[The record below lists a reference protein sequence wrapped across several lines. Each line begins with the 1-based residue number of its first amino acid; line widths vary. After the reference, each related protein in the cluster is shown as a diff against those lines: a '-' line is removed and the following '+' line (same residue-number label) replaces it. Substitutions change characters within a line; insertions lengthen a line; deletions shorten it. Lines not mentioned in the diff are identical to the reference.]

1 MSDILA
7 KLLRPRVVEVEERSE
22 HSAKIIIEPLER
34 GFGHTLGNAFRRILL
49 SSIPGCAVTEV
60 NIDGVQHEFS
70 ALEGVQEDVVEI
82 LLNLKT
88 LSFMMPDRDEA
99 ELMINVSKA
108 GVVTAADIQLA
119 DGVEVANPEQVICHL
134 DKNAS
139 ITMRMKV
146 EKGVGY
152 EPSVN
157 RVDQED
163 VRPIGQLLLD
173 ASFCPVKRVAYDV
186 ENARL
191 HQKTNL
197 DKLIL
202 DIDTDGSIS
211 AEDAV
216 RTAARILVEQMAIFI
231 DFKIETTVEEKEE
244 EEKLNPILLK
254 PIDELELTVRS
265 ANCLKAEN
273 IQYIGDLIQRT
284 EVELLKTPNLGKKS
298 LNEIKSV
305 LSEMGLTLGV
315 RLENWPPA
323 AIRTAERLIG

>member
-7 KLLRPRVVEVEERSE
+7 KLLRPRVVEVDERSDY
-22 HSAKIIIEPLER
+22 SAKIIIEPLER

-60 NIDGVQHEFS
+60 SIDGVQHEFS
-70 ALEGVQEDVVEI
+70 TIEGVREDVVEI

-88 LSFMMPDRDEA
+88 LSFIMPDRDEA
-99 ELMINVSKA
+99 EIMINA
-108 GVVTAADIQLA
+108 TGGTVTAADLQLP

-134 DKNAS
+134 DKKAAIS
-139 ITMRMKV
+139 MRMKV

-152 EPSVN
+152 DPSTN
-157 RVDQED
+157 RLSTEES
-163 VRPIGQLLLD
+163 RPIGQLVLD

-298 LNEIKSV
+298 LNEIKGV

>member
-7 KLLRPRVVEVEERSE
+7 KLLRPKVVDVDERSDY
-22 HSAKIIIEPLER
+22 SAKITIEPLER

-49 SSIPGCAVTEV
+49 SSIPGCAITEV

-70 ALEGVQEDVVEI
+70 TIEGVSEDVVEI

-88 LSFMMPDRDEA
+88 LAFSMPDRDEA
-99 ELMINVSKA
+99 ELTLKASKKT
-108 GVVTAADIQLA
+108 VTAGDIQLP
-119 DGVEVANPEQVICHL
+119 DGVSVANPDVVICHL
-134 DKNAS
+134 DKKTS
-139 ITMRMKV
+139 INMTMKL

-152 EPSVN
+152 EPAAN
-157 RVDQED
+157 RQTGEES
-163 VRPIGQLLLD
+163 RPIGQLLLD
-173 ASFCPVKRVAYDV
+173 ASFCPVKRVAYNVD
-186 ENARL
+186 NARL
-191 HQKTNL
+191 QQKTNL

-202 DIDTDGSIS
+202 DIDTDGSIT
-211 AEDAV
+211 AEEAV
-216 RTAARILVEQMAIFI
+216 RIAARILVEQLAIFI
-231 DFKIETTVEEKEE
+231 DFKIEATVEKEEE

-273 IQYIGDLIQRT
+273 IQYIGDSIQRT

-298 LNEIKSV
+298 LNEIKGV

-315 RLENWPPA
+315 RLDNWPPA

>member
-7 KLLRPRVVEVEERSE
+7 KLLRPRVVEVDERSDY
-22 HSAKIIIEPLER
+22 SAKIIIEPLER

-49 SSIPGCAVTEV
+49 SSIPGCAITEV

-70 ALEGVQEDVVEI
+70 TLEGVREDVVEI

-99 ELMINVSKA
+99 EITLTA
-108 GVVTAADIQLA
+108 TGGAVTAADLQLPE
-119 DGVEVANPEQVICHL
+119 GVEVANPEQIICNL
-134 DKNAS
+134 DKKAS
-139 ITMRMKV
+139 ITMRMTV

-152 EPSVN
+152 EPSTN
-157 RVDQED
+157 RLTGEES
-163 VRPIGQLLLD
+163 RPIGQMVLD
-173 ASFCPVKRVAYDV
+173 ASFCPVKRVSYDV

-231 DFKIETTVEEKEE
+231 DFKIETTVEETEE
-244 EEKLNPILLK
+244 VEKLNPILLK

-298 LNEIKSV
+298 LNEIKGV

-315 RLENWPPA
+315 RLEKWPPA

>member
-7 KLLRPRVVEVEERSE
+7 KLLRPRVVEVDERSDY
-22 HSAKIIIEPLER
+22 SAKIIIEPLER

-49 SSIPGCAVTEV
+49 SSIPGCAITEV

-70 ALEGVQEDVVEI
+70 TLEGVREDVVEI

-88 LSFMMPDRDEA
+88 LSFIMPDRDEA
-99 ELMINVSKA
+99 ELSIKA
-108 GVVTAADIQLA
+108 TGGTVTAADIQLP
-119 DGVEVANPEQVICHL
+119 DGVEVANPEQVICNL
-134 DKNAS
+134 DKKAS
-139 ITMRMKV
+139 ITMHMTV

-152 EPSVN
+152 EPSTN
-157 RVDQED
+157 RVNSEES
-163 VRPIGQLLLD
+163 RPIGQLVLD
-173 ASFCPVKRVAYDV
+173 ASFCPVKRVSYDV
-186 ENARL
+186 DNARL

-197 DKLIL
+197 DKLTL

-244 EEKLNPILLK
+244 VEKLNPILLK

-298 LNEIKSV
+298 LNEIKAV

>member
-7 KLLRPRVVEVEERSE
+7 KLLRPRVVEVNERSDY
-22 HSAKIIIEPLER
+22 SAKIIIEPLER

-70 ALEGVQEDVVEI
+70 TIEGVSEDIVEI

-88 LSFMMPDRDEA
+88 LSFIMPDRDEA
-99 ELMINVSKA
+99 EVSINVT
-108 GVVTAADIQLA
+108 GGTVTAADIQLP
-119 DGVEVANPEQVICHL
+119 DGVEVATPDQIICNL
-134 DKNAS
+134 DKKAS
-139 ITMRMKV
+139 ISMRMKI

-152 EPSVN
+152 DPSTN
-157 RVDQED
+157 RMSTEES
-163 VRPIGQLLLD
+163 RPIGQLVLD
-173 ASFCPVKRVAYDV
+173 ASFCPVKRVAYTV

-202 DIDTDGSIS
+202 DIDTDGSIT

-298 LNEIKSV
+298 LNEIKGV

>member
-7 KLLRPRVVEVEERSE
+7 KLLRPKVVDVDERSDY
-22 HSAKIIIEPLER
+22 SAKITIEPLER

-49 SSIPGCAVTEV
+49 SSIPGCAITEV

-70 ALEGVQEDVVEI
+70 TIEGVSEDVVEI

-88 LSFMMPDRDEA
+88 LAFSMPDRDEA
-99 ELMINVSKA
+99 ELTLKASKKA
-108 GVVTAADIQLA
+108 VTAGDIQLP
-119 DGVEVANPEQVICHL
+119 DGVSVANPDVVICHL
-134 DKNAS
+134 DKKTS
-139 ITMRMKV
+139 INMTMKL

-152 EPSVN
+152 EPAAN
-157 RVDQED
+157 RQTGEES
-163 VRPIGQLLLD
+163 RPIGQLLLD
-173 ASFCPVKRVAYDV
+173 ASFCPVKRVAYNVD
-186 ENARL
+186 NARL
-191 HQKTNL
+191 QQKTNL

-202 DIDTDGSIS
+202 DIDTDGSIT
-211 AEDAV
+211 AEEAV
-216 RTAARILVEQMAIFI
+216 RIAARILVEQLAIFI
-231 DFKIETTVEEKEE
+231 DFKIEATVEKEEE

-298 LNEIKSV
+298 LNEIKGV

-315 RLENWPPA
+315 RLDNWPPA

>member
-7 KLLRPRVVEVEERSE
+7 KLLRPRVVEVDERSDY
-22 HSAKIIIEPLER
+22 SAKIIIEPLER

-49 SSIPGCAVTEV
+49 SSIPGCAITEV
-60 NIDGVQHEFS
+60 SIDGVQHEFS
-70 ALEGVQEDVVEI
+70 TLEGVREDVVEI

-88 LSFMMPDRDEA
+88 LSFIMPDRDDA
-99 ELMINVSKA
+99 EISINA
-108 GVVTAADIQLA
+108 TGGTVTAADIQLPE
-119 DGVEVANPEQVICHL
+119 GVEVANPEQVICHL

-139 ITMRMKV
+139 ITMRMTV

-152 EPSVN
+152 EPSTN
-157 RVDQED
+157 RIHAEES
-163 VRPIGQLLLD
+163 RPIGQLVLD

-244 EEKLNPILLK
+244 KEKLNPILLK

-298 LNEIKSV
+298 LNEIKGV

>member
-7 KLLRPRVVEVEERSE
+7 KLLRPKVVDVDERSDY
-22 HSAKIIIEPLER
+22 SAKITIEPLER

-49 SSIPGCAVTEV
+49 SSIPGCAITEV

-70 ALEGVQEDVVEI
+70 TIEGVSEDVVEI

-88 LSFMMPDRDEA
+88 LAFSMPDRDEA
-99 ELMINVSKA
+99 ELTLKASKKT
-108 GVVTAADIQLA
+108 VTAGDIQLP
-119 DGVEVANPEQVICHL
+119 DGVSVANPDVVICHL
-134 DKNAS
+134 DKKTS
-139 ITMRMKV
+139 INMTMKL

-152 EPSVN
+152 EPAAN
-157 RVDQED
+157 RQTGEES
-163 VRPIGQLLLD
+163 RPIGQLLLD
-173 ASFCPVKRVAYDV
+173 ASFCPVKRVAYNV

-191 HQKTNL
+191 QQKTNL

-202 DIDTDGSIS
+202 DIDTDGSIT
-211 AEDAV
+211 AEEAV
-216 RTAARILVEQMAIFI
+216 RIAARILVEQLAIFI
-231 DFKIETTVEEKEE
+231 DFKIEATVEKEEE

-298 LNEIKSV
+298 LNEIKGV

-315 RLENWPPA
+315 RLDNWPPA

>member
-7 KLLRPRVVEVEERSE
+7 KLLRPRVVEVNERSDY
-22 HSAKIIIEPLER
+22 SAKIIIEPLER

-49 SSIPGCAVTEV
+49 SSIPGCAITEV

-70 ALEGVQEDVVEI
+70 TLEGVREDIVEI
-82 LLNLKT
+82 MLNLKT
-88 LSFMMPDRDEA
+88 LSFIMPDRDEA
-99 ELMINVSKA
+99 ELSIKST
-108 GVVTAADIQLA
+108 GGTVTAADIQLP
-119 DGVEVANPEQVICHL
+119 DGVEVANPEQVICNL
-134 DKNAS
+134 DKKAS
-139 ITMRMKV
+139 INMRMTV

-152 EPSVN
+152 EPSTN
-157 RVDQED
+157 RAVTEES
-163 VRPIGQLLLD
+163 RPIGQLVLD
-173 ASFCPVKRVAYDV
+173 ASFCPVKRVSYEVD
-186 ENARL
+186 NARL

-231 DFKIETTVEEKEE
+231 DFKIETTVEETEE
-244 EEKLNPILLK
+244 VEKLNPILLK

-298 LNEIKSV
+298 LNEIKGV

>member
-7 KLLRPRVVEVEERSE
+7 KLLRPKVVDVDERSDY
-22 HSAKIIIEPLER
+22 SATITIEPLER

-49 SSIPGCAVTEV
+49 SSIPGCAITEV

-70 ALEGVQEDVVEI
+70 TIEGVSEDVVDI

-88 LSFMMPDRDEA
+88 LAFSMPDRDEA
-99 ELMINVSKA
+99 ELTLSVSKKT
-108 GVVTAADIQLA
+108 VTAGDIQLP
-119 DGVEVANPEQVICHL
+119 DGVTIANPDVVICQL
-134 DKNAS
+134 DKKTKLNM
-139 ITMRMKV
+139 TMKV

-152 EPSVN
+152 EPAAN
-157 RVDQED
+157 RLNNEES
-163 VRPIGQLLLD
+163 RPIGQLLLD
-173 ASFCPVKRVAYDV
+173 ASFCPVKRVAYTVD
-186 ENARL
+186 NARL

-202 DIDTDGSIS
+202 DIDTDGSIT

-231 DFKIETTVEEKEE
+231 DFKIEATVEKEEE

-315 RLENWPPA
+315 RLDNWPPA

>member
-7 KLLRPRVVEVEERSE
+7 KLLRPKVVDVDERSDY
-22 HSAKIIIEPLER
+22 SAKITIEPLER

-49 SSIPGCAVTEV
+49 SSIPGCAITEV

-70 ALEGVQEDVVEI
+70 AIEGVSEDVVEI

-88 LSFMMPDRDEA
+88 LAFSMPDRDEA
-99 ELMINVSKA
+99 ELSLKASKKTITA
-108 GVVTAADIQLA
+108 GDIQLP
-119 DGVEVANPEQVICHL
+119 DGVSVANPDVVICHL
-134 DKNAS
+134 DKKTTLNM
-139 ITMRMKV
+139 TMKL

-152 EPSVN
+152 EPAAN
-157 RVDQED
+157 RQTGEES
-163 VRPIGQLLLD
+163 RPIGQLLLD
-173 ASFCPVKRVAYDV
+173 ASFCPVKRVAYTVD
-186 ENARL
+186 NARL
-191 HQKTNL
+191 QQKTNL

-202 DIDTDGSIS
+202 DIDTDGSMS
-211 AEDAV
+211 AEEAV
-216 RTAARILVEQMAIFI
+216 RIAARILVEQLAIFI
-231 DFKIETTVEEKEE
+231 DFKIEATVEKEEE

-298 LNEIKSV
+298 LNEIKGV

-315 RLENWPPA
+315 RLDNWPPA

>member
-7 KLLRPRVVEVEERSE
+7 KLLRPRVVEVDERSDY
-22 HSAKIIIEPLER
+22 SAKIIIEPLER

-49 SSIPGCAVTEV
+49 SSIPGCAITEV

-70 ALEGVQEDVVEI
+70 TLEGVREDVVEI
-82 LLNLKT
+82 MLNLKT
-88 LSFMMPDRDEA
+88 LSFIMPDRDEA
-99 ELMINVSKA
+99 EISIKVT
-108 GVVTAADIQLA
+108 GGTVTAADIQLP
-119 DGVEVANPEQVICHL
+119 DGVEVANPEQVICNL
-134 DKNAS
+134 DKKAS
-139 ITMRMKV
+139 ITMHMKV

-152 EPSVN
+152 EPSTN
-157 RVDQED
+157 RVATEES
-163 VRPIGQLLLD
+163 RPIGQLVLD
-173 ASFCPVKRVAYDV
+173 ASFCPVKRVSYEVD
-186 ENARL
+186 NARL

-244 EEKLNPILLK
+244 VEKLNPILLK

-298 LNEIKSV
+298 LNEIKGV

>member
-7 KLLRPRVVEVEERSE
+7 KLLRPRVVEVEERSDY
-22 HSAKIIIEPLER
+22 SAKIIIEPLER

-49 SSIPGCAVTEV
+49 SSIPGCAITEV

-70 ALEGVQEDVVEI
+70 TLEGVREDVVEI

-99 ELMINVSKA
+99 EISINA
-108 GVVTAADIQLA
+108 TGGTVTAADIQLPE
-119 DGVEVANPEQVICHL
+119 GVEVANPEQVICNL
-134 DKNAS
+134 DKKAS
-139 ITMRMKV
+139 ISMRMTV

-152 EPSVN
+152 EPSTN
-157 RVDQED
+157 RLNGEES
-163 VRPIGQLLLD
+163 RPIGQLVLD

-244 EEKLNPILLK
+244 VEKLNPILLK

-298 LNEIKSV
+298 LNEIKGV

>member
-7 KLLRPRVVEVEERSE
+7 KLLRPRVVEVDERSDY
-22 HSAKIIIEPLER
+22 SAKIIIEPLER

-49 SSIPGCAVTEV
+49 SSIPGCAITEV

-70 ALEGVQEDVVEI
+70 TLVGVREDVVEI

-88 LSFMMPDRDEA
+88 LSFIMPDRDEA
-99 ELMINVSKA
+99 EISINA
-108 GVVTAADIQLA
+108 TGGTVTAADIQLP
-119 DGVEVANPEQVICHL
+119 DGVELANPEQVICHL
-134 DKNAS
+134 DKSAS
-139 ITMRMKV
+139 ITMRMTV

-152 EPSVN
+152 EPSTN
-157 RVDQED
+157 RMNGEES
-163 VRPIGQLLLD
+163 RPIGQLVLD

-244 EEKLNPILLK
+244 VEKLNPILLK

-298 LNEIKSV
+298 LNEIKGV

>member
-7 KLLRPRVVEVEERSE
+7 KLLRPRVVEVDERSDY
-22 HSAKIIIEPLER
+22 SAKIIIEPLER

-49 SSIPGCAVTEV
+49 SSIPGCAITEV

-70 ALEGVQEDVVEI
+70 TLEGVREDVVEI

-88 LSFMMPDRDEA
+88 LSFIMPDRDEA
-99 ELMINVSKA
+99 EISINA
-108 GVVTAADIQLA
+108 TGGTVTAADIQLPE
-119 DGVEVANPEQVICHL
+119 GVEVANPEQVICNL
-134 DKNAS
+134 DKKAS
-139 ITMRMKV
+139 ITMRMTV

-152 EPSVN
+152 EPSTA
-157 RVDQED
+157 RMTTEES
-163 VRPIGQLLLD
+163 RPIGQLVLD

-244 EEKLNPILLK
+244 VEKLNPILLK

-298 LNEIKSV
+298 LNEIKGV

>member
-7 KLLRPRVVEVEERSE
+7 KLLRPRVVEVDERSDY
-22 HSAKIIIEPLER
+22 SAKIIIEPLER

-49 SSIPGCAVTEV
+49 SSIPGCAITEV

-70 ALEGVQEDVVEI
+70 TLEGVREDVVEI
-82 LLNLKT
+82 MLNLKT
-88 LSFMMPDRDEA
+88 LSFIMPDRDEA
-99 ELMINVSKA
+99 EISIKVT
-108 GVVTAADIQLA
+108 GGTVTAADIQLP
-119 DGVEVANPEQVICHL
+119 DGVEVANPEQVICNL
-134 DKNAS
+134 DKKAS
-139 ITMRMKV
+139 ITMHMKV

-152 EPSVN
+152 EPSTN
-157 RVDQED
+157 RVATEES
-163 VRPIGQLLLD
+163 RPIGQLVLD
-173 ASFCPVKRVAYDV
+173 ASFCPVKRVSYEVD
-186 ENARL
+186 NARL

-197 DKLIL
+197 DKLTL
-202 DIDTDGSIS
+202 DIDTDGSMS

-244 EEKLNPILLK
+244 VEKLNPILLK

-298 LNEIKSV
+298 LNEIKGV

>member
-7 KLLRPRVVEVEERSE
+7 KLLRPRVVEVDERSDY
-22 HSAKIIIEPLER
+22 SAKIIIEPLER

-49 SSIPGCAVTEV
+49 SSIPGSAITEV

-70 ALEGVQEDVVEI
+70 TLEGVREDVVEI
-82 LLNLKT
+82 MLNLKT
-88 LSFMMPDRDEA
+88 LSFIMPDRDEA
-99 ELMINVSKA
+99 EISINVT
-108 GVVTAADIQLA
+108 GGTVTAADIQLP
-119 DGVEVANPEQVICHL
+119 DGVEVANPEQVICNL
-134 DKNAS
+134 DKKAS
-139 ITMRMKV
+139 ITMHMKV

-152 EPSVN
+152 EPSTN
-157 RVDQED
+157 RVATEES
-163 VRPIGQLLLD
+163 RPIGQLLLD
-173 ASFCPVKRVAYDV
+173 ASFCPVKRVSYEVD
-186 ENARL
+186 NARL

-244 EEKLNPILLK
+244 VEKLNPILLK

-298 LNEIKSV
+298 LNEIKGV

>member
-7 KLLRPRVVEVEERSE
+7 KLLRPRVVEVDERSDY
-22 HSAKIIIEPLER
+22 SAKIIIEPLER

-49 SSIPGCAVTEV
+49 SSIPGCAITEV

-70 ALEGVQEDVVEI
+70 TLEGVREDVVEI

-99 ELMINVSKA
+99 EISLNA
-108 GVVTAADIQLA
+108 TGGAVTAADIQLPE
-119 DGVEVANPEQVICHL
+119 GVEIANPEQLICNL
-134 DKNAS
+134 DKKAS
-139 ITMRMKV
+139 ISMRMNV

-152 EPSVN
+152 EPSTTRMN
-157 RVDQED
+157 TEES
-163 VRPIGQLLLD
+163 RPIGQLVLD

-191 HQKTNL
+191 QQKTNL

-202 DIDTDGSIS
+202 DIDTDGSIT

-231 DFKIETTVEEKEE
+231 DFKIETTVEETEE
-244 EEKLNPILLK
+244 VEKLNPILLK

-298 LNEIKSV
+298 LNEIKGV